1 MQGEALQP
9 IAFLKRP
16 DAIWQWLKWSGLPFS
31 TRWSLMRRIRLWRSP
46 GERMFRRQLLDTTPA
61 GPAGEILKQLEDTGI
76 ARINRAFA
84 PDAEAITIR
93 LSSIFAESAKSG
105 KNQSTS
111 SNKAGF
117 LVTLLRDADFI
128 AHPEV
133 LSFMSDKRFVDL
145 AGHYLGEVPLLSSAQ
160 LWWSPVNTT
169 AKSSQLY
176 HFDEEDDRQLK
187 FFLNVETIGPEHG
200 PFTAIPSDASARAK
214 ARTGSMHGRFQDD
227 WVDAC
232 QNGEPPTAFVG
243 ARGTLAAVDTSRCLH
258 YGSRGNSADR
268 AVLMFQF
275 TRFSAPLGRI
285 PNWGEEIK
293 PFARNLSA
301 AQRRVL
307 QLT

>member
-1 MQGEALQP
+1 MQGEVLQP
-9 IAFLKRP
+9 IAFLRNH
-16 DAIWQWLKWSGLPFS
+16 DTIWQWLKRSGMPFLM
-31 TRWSLMRRIRLWRSP
+31 RWSLMRRIRLWRSP
-46 GERMFRRQLLDTTPA
+46 GERMVRRQLLDAAPA

-76 ARINRAFA
+76 ARIGKAFA
-84 PDAEAITIR
+84 PHAEAIALR
-93 LSSIFAESAKSG
+93 LSSIFAESAKSSN
-105 KNQSTS
+105 NQRTS

-133 LSFMSDKRFVDL
+133 LSFMSDRRFVDL

-160 LWWSPVNTT
+160 LWWPINTT

-187 FFLNVETIGPEHG
+187 FFLNVEAVGPEHG
-200 PFTAIPSDASARAK
+200 PFTAIPAKASARAK
-214 ARTGSMHGRFQDD
+214 ARTGSMHGRFHDD
-227 WVDAC
+227 LVDAC
-232 QNGEPPTAFVG
+232 LNGKPPTAFTG

-301 AQRRVL
+301 AQRRAL